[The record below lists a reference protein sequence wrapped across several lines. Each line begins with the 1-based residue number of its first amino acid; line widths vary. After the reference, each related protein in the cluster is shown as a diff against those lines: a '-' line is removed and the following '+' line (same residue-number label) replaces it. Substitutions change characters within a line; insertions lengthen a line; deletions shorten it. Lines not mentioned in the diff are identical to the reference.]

1 MKFTRGYWLNK
12 PGVQNFD
19 CVQIREIRAEDGHIY
34 LYSVPYPHYLRRMG
48 GPVL

>member
-12 PGVQNFD
+12 PGVENFD

-34 LYSVPYPHYLRRMG
+34 LYSVP
-48 GPVL
+48 